1 MVKQDFLGLQR
12 LLALRGVWAVL
23 AVFVVGAMLTSDAT
37 ASAGDQN
44 TADWMTNFDEA
55 EAAAKKAGLPM
66 VVHFWA
72 PWCGPCRNM
81 EAEVLSSQNVKAM
94 LGEGIIGVKVNS
106 DENKNLVSRFGVTA
120 LPTDVFVSP
129 DGKVQSRSVGSPGL
143 QGYLAK
149 LGQYRAAQPAPVVPS
164 RPLEQAVAK
173 TEEPKVQTVTAAKP
187 VIEDVAET
195 EKPIVGLNAATE
207 ESKDAT
213 VAASDT
219 KPAADAPA
227 TTPSLPVAK
236 NKALRKD
243 EGHRLGLNGYSPVL
257 LTDGTKW
264 QKGDPQF
271 SHNFQ
276 GVQYRLTSAEELE
289 KFKASPEKFIPALHG
304 CDPVSLVKD
313 QTVTSGF
320 VELGASFR
328 SRMYFFTSKASRDE
342 FLKSPEK
349 FASAYNLAFFEAE
362 DTAASTPN
370 AADAASQ
377 PAAEPTATEP
387 AAEPAP
393 TGDASTPEAAP
404 AVNAEPAPASN

>member
-1 MVKQDFLGLQR
+1 MVKQESLGVQVLNVVK
-12 LLALRGVWAVL
+12 AACAVL
-23 AVFVVGAMLTSDAT
+23 AMCTFDAMCAVNANAGDA
-37 ASAGDQN
+37 DQN
-44 TADWMTNFDEA
+44 TSGWMTNFEEA
-55 EAAAKKAGLPM
+55 EAAAKKAGVPL

-81 EAEVLSSQNVKAM
+81 EAEVLASQNVQGM
-94 LGEGIIGVKVNS
+94 LGKGIIGVKVNS
-106 DENKNLVSRFGVTA
+106 DENKSLVSRFGVTA

-129 DGKVQSRSVGSPGL
+129 DGKVLSRSVGSPGL

-164 RPLEQAVAK
+164 RPLEQTVAK

-207 ESKDAT
+207 ESRNAT
-213 VAASDT
+213 IAASDT

-271 SHNFQ
+271 SYNFQ

-362 DTAASTPN
+362 DTADSTPN

-377 PAAEPTATEP
+377 PAAEPTATTP
-387 AAEPAP
+387 ATEPAP
-393 TGDASTPEAAP
+393 TGDAATPEAAP

>member
-1 MVKQDFLGLQR
+1 MVKQESLGFQVLSAVR
-12 LLALRGVWAVL
+12 AACAVL
-23 AVFVVGAMLTSDAT
+23 AMCTVHAMYAANAGANGA
-37 ASAGDQN
+37 DQH
-44 TADWMTNFDEA
+44 TTGWMTNFDEA
-55 EAAAKKAGLPM
+55 EAAAKKAGVPL

-81 EAEVLSSQNVKAM
+81 EAEVLSSQNVQAM
-94 LGEGIIGVKVNS
+94 LGKGIIGVKVNS

-129 DGKVQSRSVGSPGL
+129 DGKVLTRSVGSPGL

-149 LGQYRAAQPAPVVPS
+149 LGQYRATQPAPVVPS
-164 RPLEQAVAK
+164 RSLQQAVAK
-173 TEEPKVQTVTAAKP
+173 AEDPKVQTVTAAKP

-207 ESKDAT
+207 ETKDST
-213 VAASDT
+213 VASSES
-219 KPAADAPA
+219 KPAADAP

-236 NKALRKD
+236 NKALRKAD
-243 EGHRLGLNGYSPVL
+243 GLRLGLNGYSPVL
-257 LTDGTKW
+257 LTDATKW

-271 SHNFQ
+271 SYNFQ

-289 KFKASPEKFIPALHG
+289 TFKASPEKFIPALHG

-328 SRMYFFTSKASRDE
+328 SRMYFFTTKASRDE
-342 FLKSPEK
+342 FLKSPEQ
-349 FASAYNLAFFEAE
+349 FATAYNLAFFEAE
-362 DTAASTPN
+362 DTAASTSN

-377 PAAEPTATEP
+377 PAGEPSSTEP

-393 TGDASTPEAAP
+393 TGDAVTPEAAP
-404 AVNAEPAPASN
+404 ASN